1 MKCFLLFYCCYC
13 FSNKV
18 YYPTLRLKE
27 CPLRWRKMHSLSQI
41 VMTSLYMKLNILVE
55 GLLMCSVQSCSS
67 LVQCALADWPSLG
80 GIWRRSLKG
89 KGKGEAK
96 ARQRGIRCWPVK
108 RSKSARQKPQAAKR
122 KWGWGLGSEPHRG
135 PESRKLPRGGKK
147 SKVAAAFVMEI
158 TFFISYFVS
167 LPGSCGS
174 PSHPGSI
181 PVDLI
186 KKLGVARA
194 SIFGLWLWLK
204 GPLVFDCTY
213 APINVFCVG
222 WVS

>member
-1 MKCFLLFYCCYC
+1 MLARK
-13 FSNKV
+13 KV
-18 YYPTLRLKE
+18 KI
-27 CPLRWRKMHSLSQI
+27 C
-41 VMTSLYMKLNILVE
+41 
-55 GLLMCSVQSCSS
+55 
-67 LVQCALADWPSLG
+67 
-80 GIWRRSLKG
+80 
-89 KGKGEAK
+89 K
-96 ARQRGIRCWPVK
+96 A
-108 RSKSARQKPQAAKR
+108 KSAGGQEKS
-122 KWGWGLGSEPHRG
+122 GWGLGSEPHRG

-194 SIFGLWLWLK
+194 SIFGLRL
-204 GPLVFDCTY
+204 
-213 APINVFCVG
+213 
-222 WVS
+222 